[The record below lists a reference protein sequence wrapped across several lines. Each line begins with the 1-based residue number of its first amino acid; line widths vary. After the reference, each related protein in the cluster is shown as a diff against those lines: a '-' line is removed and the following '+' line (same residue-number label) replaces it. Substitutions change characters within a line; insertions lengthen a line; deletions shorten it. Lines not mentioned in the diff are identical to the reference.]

1 MATAKI
7 TPDLDAVVA
16 LVEIAAPPER
26 VFQALIDP
34 AQLKLWFNDASCP
47 VKHWEFEGRRGG
59 RYRYETDRSATVSVN
74 GVNEFKCRGEVLEF
88 DPPRLLAYSWI
99 ANWHADP
106 AHATVVR
113 WELEPSADGTRTKV
127 KVTHSG
133 LAREKVARE
142 DYSQGWI
149 GVVEKLRNFVEAR

>member
-16 LVEIAAPPER
+16 RVEIAAPPER
-26 VFQALIDP
+26 VFQALIEP

-88 DPPRLLAYSWI
+88 DPPRLLVYSWI

-106 AHATVVR
+106 AQCHGGAM
-113 WELEPSADGTRTKV
+113 GTRAERRR
-127 KVTHSG
+127 HQDQGQGDPQRPRPGEGSARG
-133 LAREKVARE
+133 LQPGLDWCGGKAA
-142 DYSQGWI
+142 
-149 GVVEKLRNFVEAR
+149 